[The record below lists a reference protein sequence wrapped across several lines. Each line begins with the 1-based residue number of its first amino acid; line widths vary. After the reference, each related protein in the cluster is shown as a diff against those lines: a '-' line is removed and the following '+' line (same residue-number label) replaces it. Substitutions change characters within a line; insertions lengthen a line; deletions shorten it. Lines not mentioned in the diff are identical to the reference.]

1 MSVLS
6 SSAYG
11 ARERIEGS
19 LDPKSVGSLLDLL
32 EDDLHATEASR
43 VLTEAKAKLEAKALT
58 LAEETMKANARISKL
73 ESDLQENARL
83 LELES
88 RALETERDAHFATR
102 QAMREAAGSSAR
114 REAALT
120 FTADVAKAELKTA
133 REDARR
139 LKKQVRATTCASVA
153 TETAPPAETH
163 DAAKETDE
171 ATQQGTSAKQVN
183 VDTLQMELAG
193 AHRTHDAA
201 ISTATS
207 LRLLRLLRLLL
218 DKSEKALCSSQNE
231 LETEQAEQSQRVA
244 KEAIEFVVLSALETV
259 LYNTQND
266 SKRLQVA
273 LEEKETEVEALTM
286 EARDR
291 DALSRHV
298 KSLLTKQKE
307 TEVKLRDAQDM
318 ARRVLA
324 KVPTREGEA
333 RGHTAS
339 REDALRARDDA
350 LEQLAGAER
359 RCDTETERAL
369 ALERRVTAAEDEA
382 GAAVAK
388 AKPFASRAIEAKAR
402 ASAAETREA
411 VAVDTLRAEVVEMG
425 RLLELCRGEVLAA
438 AAEKESDAKLSVEKE
453 KAFEKRLTGLNFQ
466 KNSLEIALRTTRLE
480 LDGASVLSSTRLAE
494 IETTKDALL
503 VHKNETEKLRRRAR
517 KHFESARAMGASFEN
532 LVTVFS
538 IVLAN
543 QVANLEARVTS
554 KQQKLGDTHTD
565 LVTMTERYKSV
576 SSDLL
581 EMTKKQRRSSES
593 FVNPQLEQRMSPF
606 VPRI

>member
-19 LDPKSVGSLLDLL
+19 LDHKSVGSLL
-32 EDDLHATEASR
+32 EVDLHATEASR
-43 VLTEAKAKLEAKALT
+43 VLTEAKAKLKAKALT
-58 LAEETMKANARISKL
+58 LAEETMKANARITKL

-88 RALETERDAHFATR
+88 RALETETDAHFATR

-207 LRLLRLLRLLL
+207 LRLLRLLL

-318 ARRVLA
+318 AHRVLA

-402 ASAAETREA
+402 ASEAETREA

-480 LDGASVLSSTRLAE
+480 LDGASVFSSTRLAE

>member
-102 QAMREAAGSSAR
+102 QAMREAVGSSAR

-163 DAAKETDE
+163 DAAKEADE

-207 LRLLRLLRLLL
+207 LRLLL

-291 DALSRHV
+291 DVLSRHV

-402 ASAAETREA
+402 ASAAET
-411 VAVDTLRAEVVEMG
+411 
-425 RLLELCRGEVLAA
+425 
-438 AAEKESDAKLSVEKE
+438 
-453 KAFEKRLTGLNFQ
+453 
-466 KNSLEIALRTTRLE
+466 
-480 LDGASVLSSTRLAE
+480 
-494 IETTKDALL
+494 
-503 VHKNETEKLRRRAR
+503 
-517 KHFESARAMGASFEN
+517 
-532 LVTVFS
+532 
-538 IVLAN
+538 
-543 QVANLEARVTS
+543 
-554 KQQKLGDTHTD
+554 
-565 LVTMTERYKSV
+565 
-576 SSDLL
+576 
-581 EMTKKQRRSSES
+581 
-593 FVNPQLEQRMSPF
+593 
-606 VPRI
+606 